1 MNDLS
6 FATMWDE
13 DDEPGINCL
22 ALNSQGA
29 LPATV
34 DVTLGLRSIIS
45 EAYLPPTIGRESE
58 YREASYEFTVTK
70 SPGSDASITSVSY
83 THLTLPTMI
92 GV

>member
-45 EAYLPPTIGRESE
+45 EAYLPPTIG
-58 YREASYEFTVTK
+58 VLMMVVIL
-70 SPGSDASITSVSY
+70 G
-83 THLTLPTMI
+83 MI
-92 GV
+92 RDVWYQAEELYDEISKGNPR